1 MPYPSININIVNGA
15 TNTDDSLDNVAL
27 LVVVDTG
34 SVNSVAHL
42 QTAELYS
49 EAQANTQLNINAAD
63 DANSIILRH
72 YHIAEFFR
80 KNPNGRLHFLN
91 INGTAASPSDVG
103 DIATA
108 TYNYIKT
115 QGGKIKQVAVA
126 FNSPAANFL
135 NILHGGT
142 SSGGA
147 VGFQSIADN
156 LRNTDFMPVDVFFLE
171 GSNLSSMPAPD
182 FRAKNCPNVAIVL
195 GNDADFMDAGNQDFV
210 GTCAVGTVLGCS
222 TNKQLHDSFAWVG
235 NPTNNLTDTAKNK
248 FLRAAIFGLTSVQNN
263 TTADLTQL
271 DAYGYVFPRTFPNMS
286 GVYWSQSNNCV
297 AENTSLY
304 NTERVQVV
312 NKAYRVLYQA
322 LFPYINQ
329 KVDIDAQG
337 RLSVAQRTIIANEI
351 TNAINANMG
360 ENINEITL
368 VMVDPAKDAN
378 NVPYPSILADK
389 TLRAWVGI
397 RPFGKAEQIRVE
409 LSLTSQTI

>member
-1 MPYPSININIVNGA
+1 MPYPSININIANG
-15 TNTDDSLDNVAL
+15 TTDTDDSLDNVAL

-34 SVNSVAHL
+34 SVNTVAHL
-42 QTAELYS
+42 QTAEFYS
-49 EAQANTQLNINAAD
+49 EAQANALLNINSAD
-63 DANSIILRH
+63 DANSVILRH

-91 INGTAASPSDVG
+91 INGTAASASDIG
-103 DIATA
+103 DIANA

-126 FNSPAANFL
+126 FNSPATNFIDL
-135 NILHGGT
+135 LHGGT

-156 LRNTDFMPVDVFFLE
+156 LRTIDFMPVDVFFLE
-171 GSNLSSMPAPD
+171 GCNVANYPD
-182 FRAKNCPNVAIVL
+182 FRTKNCPNVAVVL

-222 TNKQLHDSFAWVG
+222 TNKQLHESFAWIA
-235 NPTNNLTDTAKNK
+235 NPINNLTDTAKNK
-248 FLRAAIFGLTSVQNN
+248 FLRAAIFGLTSVQNE
-263 TTADLTQL
+263 DLATL
-271 DAYGYVFPRTFPNMS
+271 GLLHTRGYIFPRVFPNQS

-297 AENTSLY
+297 AENSSLY

-312 NKAYRVLYQA
+312 NKAYRVLYQT
-322 LFPYINQ
+322 LFRYINQ
-329 KVDIDAQG
+329 NVDADGQG
-337 RLSVAQRTIIANEI
+337 RLSIAQRTIIENEI
-351 TNAINANMG
+351 RNAINANMG

-368 VMVDPAKDAN
+368 VRADPAKDSN
-378 NVPYPSILADK
+378 NLPYPSILADR

-409 LSLTSQTI
+409 LSLTSLTV